1 MSSFDHDTLT
11 EYLLGLTSPQL
22 TRDIESALK
31 RQDASLL
38 GALAQAEAMLAD
50 VWLAECEPVQPSNA
64 MRERLFASLEPE
76 AGFMGFAHMISELVE
91 EPLESARAYLE
102 SLLDPEAW
110 FPGLTPTSWIV
121 HVEGGINRKKAVVG
135 FIKVDPG
142 GEFPHHKHAGEEL
155 MFILQ
160 GVILDGEK
168 RYERGQLIVQAPDT
182 EHDLRVAEDGE
193 PAIFLTVADRGIYFG
208 EIFFGPDAPEL

>member
-1 MSSFDHDTLT
+1 MGVMITPITPAH
-11 EYLLGLTSPQL
+11 
-22 TRDIESALK
+22 
-31 RQDASLL
+31 
-38 GALAQAEAMLAD
+38 
-50 VWLAECEPVQPSNA
+50 
-64 MRERLFASLEPE
+64 
-76 AGFMGFAHMISELVE
+76 AGIMIHGFFRPAHTV
-91 EPLESARAYLE
+91 
-102 SLLDPEAW
+102 
-110 FPGLTPTSWIV
+110 V